1 MKTFT
6 FNVNGF
12 FKGQVQ
18 ARTLWGAKRK
28 IRAMYE
34 RMFAPPIENMVV
46 SVGSQHMLTRARDV
60 LPGRSS
66 FCTKTILKIH
76 LFLCNLTIDFLLVLW
91 YNISVKRKCGKS
103 KIRSMSKTSE
113 TVRQ

>member
-6 FNVNGF
+6 FTVNGF

-34 RMFAPPIENMVV
+34 RMFAPPIESMVV
-46 SVGSQHMLTRARDV
+46 SVGSQHMLTRARAFC
-60 LPGRSS
+60 PGGLCRLHKNDRKIFWY
-66 FCTKTILKIH
+66 FCAI
-76 LFLCNLTIDFLLVLW
+76 
-91 YNISVKRKCGKS
+91 
-103 KIRSMSKTSE
+103 
-113 TVRQ
+113 

>member
-28 IRAMYE
+28 VRAMYE
-34 RMFAPPIENMVV
+34 KIFSPPIENMVL
-46 SVGSQHMLTRARDV
+46 SVGVSI
-60 LPGRSS
+60 
-66 FCTKTILKIH
+66 C
-76 LFLCNLTIDFLLVLW
+76 
-91 YNISVKRKCGKS
+91 
-103 KIRSMSKTSE
+103 
-113 TVRQ
+113 

>member
-28 IRAMYE
+28 VRAMYE
-34 RMFAPPIENMVV
+34 RMFAPPIENMVL
-46 SVGSQHMLTRARDV
+46 SVGVSI
-60 LPGRSS
+60 
-66 FCTKTILKIH
+66 C
-76 LFLCNLTIDFLLVLW
+76 
-91 YNISVKRKCGKS
+91 
-103 KIRSMSKTSE
+103 
-113 TVRQ
+113 